1 MQSSLVPLALVTLAW
16 VHSAHPVVVQKAKRP
31 EDLLSPIAATLRAY
45 LDARASGEELEGA
58 RSALAMSLAEL
69 AKARGGDP
77 LQYAAELGRV
87 LWSTRAYAGERGG
100 KVQTDVFTQGSFAG
114 AGLKYAYR
122 LPRDYDPSSS
132 YPLIL
137 SVPAEGE
144 QPADHIRANWIDK
157 DVQDQVILLCP
168 AMPAKSETWEHVIV
182 NGRPGGL
189 CHVLTG
195 LRIAVE
201 RFAVDFDRVYV
212 AGQGKG
218 VPAAIAAGNY
228 SPHRFAGIIG
238 RAGDPGTVKP
248 DNFSNLPIFF
258 ASGGQQ
264 ARAFAEACHPNSQF
278 RLDGNEHEI
287 LKWMRE
293 NPRHTYPVRVVVV
306 PGDPE
311 PYPTRAY
318 WLQVKPGAAAP
329 RWAPEAQGT
338 RASASIDRASN
349 TALIEG
355 RNIAQVTLL
364 LNDLLVDLSKPVR
377 VFANGVEY
385 NAIVPRQFSSFVDM
399 VYDGVSDPGAVY
411 VARMELDL
419 TGDAPPA
426 SDVKPEVEAEFA
438 RFLAEAGNETEKLWE
453 LHLWCVSSKLDRH
466 DARVLRTILRLDPGH
481 ALAHGALGHVFAA
494 GQWFTSSAS
503 LERFQ
508 QSQDPAVAAARGLVE
523 YRSLWMHPDEKAL
536 AVKGWTKDQE
546 TGLWLTPGDKKQLA
560 EGWVRQDLEWI
571 HPQDG
576 ARVDEGLW
584 WVDGEWLDLARAN
597 RRHASLDAM
606 WRIPSAEVLLHSTAD
621 REVSL
626 RAIREMGRALVDL
639 RKVFGTEPALPL
651 RVGVFRDEEQYD
663 RFAFG
668 DPDGRRPANHSGR
681 LQVVHSAYFAESWF
695 RRVARK
701 WEFTGMGVCY
711 WDNQIPNGDAYGV
724 HAARLA
730 AGLSYV
736 DALDPSP
743 NAVKKALVAGPGPDH
758 YAAFQAEKKLPA
770 WLRWGGAVYA
780 ERYFQDTSVGPAG
793 DPWWTRKWSLDNLRQ
808 RGGLRSFDQIVAFR
822 LEPDDREDALKLYM
836 EAGLLVAFLVDGD
849 CAPVSAEHAAFKKA
863 LAAGRVDAQRVTA
876 LTEVLRAHWT
886 ELRAFAGPG
895 F

>member
-1 MQSSLVPLALVTLAW
+1 MHGMSLASGRAFGAPRSPRVSRHTAGNPSRIQLDMQSSLGPLVLVTLALL
-16 VHSAHPVVVQKAKRP
+16 HSQQLADAQKEKRP
-31 EDLLSPIAATLRAY
+31 EDLLPPIVASMSAY
-45 LDARASGEELEGA
+45 LEARASGEELEGA

-69 AKARGGDP
+69 SKARGGNS
-77 LQYAAELGRV
+77 LQYAADLGRA
-87 LWSTRAYAGERGG
+87 LWLTRAYRGERGG
-100 KVQTDVFTQGSFAG
+100 KVQTDVFAQGSFSG
-114 AGLKYAYR
+114 AGLSYAYR

-137 SVPAEGE
+137 SVPAEDE
-144 QPADHIRANWIDK
+144 QPADHIRTNWIDK
-157 DVQDQVILLCP
+157 DIQDRVILLCP
-168 AMPAKSETWEHVIV
+168 AMPAQRETWEHVIV

-201 RFAVDFDRVYV
+201 RFAVDFDRIYV

-238 RAGDPGTVKP
+238 RTGNPGAVKP
-248 DNFSNLPIFF
+248 DNFSNLPLFF
-258 ASGGQQ
+258 AGGGEQ
-264 ARAFAEACHPNSQF
+264 AKAFCEASNKNSRYDF
-278 RLDGNEHEI
+278 DGNEHGI
-287 LKWMRE
+287 WKWMQE
-293 NPRHTYPVRVVVV
+293 NPRRTYPERVVVV
-306 PGDPE
+306 PGDPD

-338 RASASIDRASN
+338 RASAAIDRATN
-349 TALIEG
+349 TVLIEA

-364 LNDLLVDLSKPVR
+364 LNDLLLDLSKPVK
-377 VFANGVEY
+377 VVANGAEHS
-385 NAIVPRQFSSFVDM
+385 AIVPRQFSSFVDM
-399 VYDGVSDPGAVY
+399 IYEGVSDPGAVY

-426 SDVKPEVEAEFA
+426 SNVKPEVEAEFA
-438 RFLAEAGNETEKLWE
+438 RFLEAAGNEIGKLWE
-453 LHLWCVSSKLDRH
+453 LHLWCVSAQLDRH
-466 DARVLRTILRLDPGH
+466 DARVLRTILRLEPGH
-481 ALAHGALGHVFAA
+481 ALAQQALGHVFAA
-494 GQWFTSSAS
+494 GQWFTSSAA

-523 YRSLWMHPDEKAL
+523 YRSLWMHPDEKPL

-546 TGLWLTPGDKKQLA
+546 TGLWLTPGDKKKLA

-571 HPQDG
+571 DPRDG
-576 ARVDEGLW
+576 ARVDEGMW

-597 RRHASLDAM
+597 RRHASVDAM

-626 RAIREMGRALVDL
+626 RAMREMARALVDL
-639 RKVFGTEPALPL
+639 RKVFGVEPALPL
-651 RVGVFRDEEQYD
+651 RVCMLRDEEQYD

-668 DPDGRRPANHSGR
+668 DPDGRRQANHAGR
-681 LQVVHSAYFAESWF
+681 LQVVHSAFFAESWF

-711 WDNQIPNGDAYGV
+711 WDTKVPNGDAYGV

-743 NAVKKALVAGPGPDH
+743 DAVKKALVAGPGPDH
-758 YAAFQAEKKLPA
+758 YVAYQAEKRLPA

-780 ERYFQDTSVGPAG
+780 ERYFRDTTVGP
-793 DPWWTRKWSLDNLRQ
+793 
-808 RGGLRSFDQIVAFR
+808 
-822 LEPDDREDALKLYM
+822 
-836 EAGLLVAFLVDGD
+836 
-849 CAPVSAEHAAFKKA
+849 
-863 LAAGRVDAQRVTA
+863 
-876 LTEVLRAHWT
+876 
-886 ELRAFAGPG
+886 
-895 F
+895 